1 MRDVSASGNGRT
13 TTTNKSD
20 DYKSH
25 MRKVPIH
32 LRRNTGKGHENTE
45 GVDTANESNS
55 AKPKTKKKRAA
66 SKSQKSASNPVS

>member
-1 MRDVSASGNGRT
+1 
-13 TTTNKSD
+13 
-20 DYKSH
+20 
-25 MRKVPIH
+25 MRKEPIH

-45 GVDTANESNS
+45 GVDTANDSNS